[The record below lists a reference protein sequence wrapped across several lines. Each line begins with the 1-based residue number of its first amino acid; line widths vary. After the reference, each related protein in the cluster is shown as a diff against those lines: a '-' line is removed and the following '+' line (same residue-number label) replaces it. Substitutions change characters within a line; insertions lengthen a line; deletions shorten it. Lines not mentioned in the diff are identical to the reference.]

1 MASNA
6 SDSTSD
12 STSNV
17 VGRDAYLEGR
27 EYLVKAIQLK
37 REGAE
42 PLQIAIYLSS
52 ARQKTEQ
59 ALAGGY
65 SPLEAIVQVV
75 DVCCKQFAHFYSIEG
90 VAPNGTDLYERITRH
105 MELAV
110 STCKETTKS
119 RSDIEKNSAGILYL
133 LSLIPALISVN
144 SHKRFPQPYSGRF
157 ADACEELGG
166 VLAMAGIQDDER
178 VAALLNVRP

>member
-12 STSNV
+12 SASNV
-17 VGRDAYLEGR
+17 VGRGAYLEGR
-27 EYLVKAIQLK
+27 EYLIKAIQLK
-37 REGAE
+37 QEGADRVGIT
-42 PLQIAIYLSS
+42 LTLNS

-65 SPLEAIVQVV
+65 SPLEVIVQMV
-75 DVCCKQFAHFYSIEG
+75 DVCCKQFWHFYSIEG

-110 STCKETTKS
+110 STCKETTKF
-119 RSDIEKNSAGILYL
+119 RSNIKQNSGAIRYL
-133 LSLIPALISVN
+133 LSVTNALISAN
-144 SHKRFPQPYSGRF
+144 THKRFPQPYSGRF